1 MMNKDLPIII
11 QKVFTNPDPII
22 WRGVWMITLKLLL
35 NNKKMVK
42 VWAKLLSI
50 IKSNHKLY
58 PNLQLNQYIKWEL
71 KAFVAQVVKLRMNN
85 VDMNQFSD
93 GIKVYFSRKNIIIE
107 EQFIK
112 EIYNS
117 TNEN

>member
-11 QKVFTNPDPII
+11 QKVFTDPDPII
-22 WRGVWMITLKLLL
+22 WRGIWIATLKLLL
-35 NNKKMVK
+35 SDKRMVK
-42 VWAKLLSI
+42 VWVKLLSI

-85 VDMNQFSD
+85 VNMNQFSD
-93 GIKVYFSRKNIIIE
+93 DIKVYFYRKNIIIE

-112 EIYNS
+112 EIYN
-117 TNEN
+117 

>member
-1 MMNKDLPIII
+1 
-11 QKVFTNPDPII
+11 
-22 WRGVWMITLKLLL
+22 
-35 NNKKMVK
+35 MVK

-50 IKSNHKLY
+50 IKSNHKFY

-71 KAFVAQVVKLRMNN
+71 KAFVAQVVKLRENN
-85 VDMNQFSD
+85 VNMNQFSD
-93 GIKVYFSRKNIIIE
+93 DIKAYFSRKNIIIE
-107 EQFIK
+107 EQLIK